1 MIPRPLDPDVRVR
14 SAIRGA
20 WPIRPLRRLGWAYA
34 SPLSLSLIA
43 LSALLLVGRMV
54 TAEWEG
60 ARLARL
66 EAGLQ
71 AQSEV
76 AALLRGAVPSSYLTP
91 QGSTAATLAVNLA
104 ELKSVAELEPD
115 LQAPFR
121 LLSAVVSVDF
131 ASRQAGLQGM
141 ESARTRAM
149 QAREDGAL
157 LAVHELGRS
166 LRLEIRELREQGHQ
180 RWQLWI
186 AASLAGGLAGFS
198 LLLAQRQRSVR
209 GAERQVA
216 VATAQLRAVYAA
228 APIGLLLLDNR
239 LCILRANPSFAA
251 MAQQVQSIPEGT
263 PLHQVMPGLASV
275 LDPLLRT
282 AQDLAQPLVGQEV
295 VVEATRGGLPRHYFM
310 TAEPVVGIDGPPL
323 VSLVVVDVT
332 DRVAAEAWKAEV
344 VAELNHRV
352 KNTLATVQSL
362 AAQTL
367 RGAGHDPHRFAADF
381 SARLGALSRSHEL
394 IAADGWSGTTVAQ
407 AVNAALA
414 PWLSTGRLALVGP
427 ARVMLRAAQ
436 VQALMIALGELAGN
450 ASRHGALS
458 ATGGRVALTWEL
470 LASGLV
476 RLQWQ
481 EKGGPSVTVPLVR
494 RGFGLR
500 FLERGLA
507 HDLGR
512 EAQAQLRF
520 DTAGLLYEVCF
531 RPYSHEGLVD
541 GRHEAEAAA

>member
-1 MIPRPLDPDVRVR
+1 MRVR

-43 LSALLLVGRMV
+43 LSALLLLGRMV

-76 AALLRGAVPSSYLTP
+76 AALLRGAVPSNYISP
-91 QGSTAATLAVNLA
+91 QGSTAAILADNLA
-104 ELKSVAELEPD
+104 ELKSVADLEPD

-121 LLSAVVSVDF
+121 LLSAVLTIDV
-131 ASRQAGLQGM
+131 ANRQAVPQGL
-141 ESARTRAM
+141 ESARTRVM

-157 LAVHELGRS
+157 VAVYELGRS
-166 LRLEIRELREQGHQ
+166 LRQEIRDLREQGHQ

-186 AASLAGGLAGFS
+186 GASLAGGLAGFS

-228 APIGLLLLDNR
+228 APIGLLLLDDR
-239 LCILRANPSFAA
+239 LSILRANPSFAA

-263 PLHQVMPGLASV
+263 PLHQVMPGLANV

-282 AQDLAQPLVGQEV
+282 AQDLAQPLVGREV

-310 TAEPVVGIDGPPL
+310 TAEPVVGIEGPSL

-332 DRVAAEAWKAEV
+332 DRVAAEAWRAEV

-352 KNTLATVQSL
+352 KNTLATVHSL
-362 AAQTL
+362 AMQTA
-367 RGAGHDPHRFAADF
+367 RTAGDASEALQRFLTDF
-381 SARLGALSRSHEL
+381 QARLLALSRAHDLLTARTWRGATLEE
-394 IAADGWSGTTVAQ
+394 AAR
-407 AVNAALA
+407 AALA
-414 PWLSTGRLALVGP
+414 PWRMMPGGDVDESRLSLSGPSAWLAPKQALGLAL
-427 ARVMLRAAQ
+427 
-436 VQALMIALGELAGN
+436 ALHELATN
-450 ASRHGALS
+450 AAKHGALS
-458 ATGGRVALTWEL
+458 QPDGRIDVTWGSAGGEDGMVEL
-470 LASGLV
+470 L
-476 RLQWQ
+476 WQ
-481 EKGGPSVTVPLVR
+481 ESGGPPVREPTR
-494 RGFGLR
+494 RGFGSRMLQ
-500 FLERGLA
+500 RGLPA
-507 HDLGR
+507 ELGPGS
-512 EAQAQLRF
+512 AV
-520 DTAGLLYEVCF
+520 LLDYAESGFAATIRF
-531 RPYSHEGLVD
+531 RPVNGPGEED
-541 GRHEAEAAA
+541 

>member
-1 MIPRPLDPDVRVR
+1 MRRALPAV
-14 SAIRGA
+14 
-20 WPIRPLRRLGWAYA
+20 PLRRLGWAYA

-43 LSALLLVGRMV
+43 LSALLLIGRMV
-54 TAEWEG
+54 SAEWEG
-60 ARLARL
+60 TRLARL

-76 AALLRGAVPSSYLTP
+76 AALLRGAAPAGYLSP
-91 QGSTAATLAVNLA
+91 QGSAATILAVNLA
-104 ELKSVAELEPD
+104 ELKNVAEREPD

-121 LLSAVVSVDF
+121 LLSAVVTAEG
-131 ASRQAGLQGM
+131 ASRPASPQEI
-141 ESARTRAM
+141 ESARTRVI
-149 QAREDGAL
+149 QSREEGAL
-157 LAVHELGRS
+157 LAVQVLGRS
-166 LRLEIRELREQGHQ
+166 LRQEINELREEGHR
-180 RWQLWI
+180 RWQFWI
-186 AASLAGGLAGFS
+186 IASLASGFAGFS

-228 APIGLLLLDNR
+228 APIGLLLLDDR
-239 LCILRANPSFAA
+239 LRILRANPSFAA
-251 MAQQVQSIPEGT
+251 MAQQAQGIPEGT
-263 PLHQVMPGLASV
+263 PLDQVMPGLASV
-275 LDPLLRT
+275 LEPLLQT
-282 AQDLAQPLVGQEV
+282 VQEPALPLVGREV
-295 VVEATRGGLPRHYFM
+295 VMEAARGALPRHYFM

-323 VSLVVVDVT
+323 MSLVVVDMT
-332 DRVAAEAWKAEV
+332 DRVAAEAWRAEV

-414 PWLSTGRLALVGP
+414 PWLSSGRLVVVGP
-427 ARVMLRAAQ
+427 SRVLLRAAQ

-450 ASRHGALS
+450 ASRHGAF
-458 ATGGRVALTWEL
+458 AETGGRVLLSWEL
-470 LASGLV
+470 LGNGLV
-476 RLQWQ
+476 RLRWQ
-481 EKGGPSVTVPLVR
+481 EKGGPSVTVPLLR

-512 EAQAQLRF
+512 EAHAELRF
-520 DTAGLLYEVCF
+520 EPSGLHYEVCF
-531 RPYSHEGLVD
+531 RPYSHDETEQ
-541 GRHEAEAAA
+541 RHDTEVAA